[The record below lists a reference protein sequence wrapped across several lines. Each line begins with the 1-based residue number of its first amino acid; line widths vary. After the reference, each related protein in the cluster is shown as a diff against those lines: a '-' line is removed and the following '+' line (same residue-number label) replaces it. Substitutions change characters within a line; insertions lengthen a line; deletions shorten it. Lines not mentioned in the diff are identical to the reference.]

1 MSTRQAFPPRPA
13 SVVSVL
19 PVAST
24 STASGTALA
33 VTSVASV
40 QFGAA
45 TAAHLFPW
53 VGPVATV
60 SLRLVG
66 AALVLLLIGRPW
78 ARRWTRP
85 EFTAALLFG
94 AVFTCMN
101 VTLYL
106 ALDRLPLAS
115 VITLEF
121 LGPLT
126 VAIVTASSWATRGW
140 ALPAAGGVA
149 LLGGSLGGT
158 DPLGV
163 VFALAAACCWAGYI
177 LLSGRMGRSGTG
189 LAGLGVGCAF
199 GAVVMLPIGFATA
212 GTHVLEPRAVALG
225 LFVGVVSSAIPYS
238 LDLLAL
244 RRLPT
249 AVFGVLTSLNPGVAG
264 LAGYLVLD
272 ETLTVRRFAGVVLVM
287 VASAGVT
294 VTPLV
299 RRARRRRRSSATVVV
314 RNEAPS
320 LPPSVD
326 CSPAARA

>member
-1 MSTRQAFPPRPA
+1 M
-13 SVVSVL
+13 
-19 PVAST
+19 AST

-225 LFVGVVSSAIPYS
+225 LFVGVLSSAIPYS

-287 VASAGVT
+287 LASAGVT

-299 RRARRRRRSSATVVV
+299 RRARRRRSSATVVV
-314 RNEAPS
+314 RNEAPRCR
-320 LPPSVD
+320 LPSTAPPPREPNDLPVVT
-326 CSPAARA
+326 C